1 MAATW
6 HAGVVMASLVPRYGP
21 RYCQTALLVLTAPA
35 VACLVR
41 CVRHGSERH
50 TALGEGPAAEL

>member
-1 MAATW
+1 
-6 HAGVVMASLVPRYGP
+6 MASLVPRYGP